1 MTYVTLTVFVSEM
14 SDAVS
19 EIFASVLLSAFIGGA
34 IVIVCFMIE
43 KWGTSGTKSSALLDI
58 GIYIHTHT
66 HTVKL
71 E

>member
-19 EIFASVLLSAFIGGA
+19 EIFASVLLSAFLGGA

-58 GIYIHTHT
+58 GTHIYIYIHI
-66 HTVKL
+66 VKL